1 MLPCFRFAGEAHEE
15 TFRLQGR
22 AEQQVMNKDMGMGNP
37 HPHPHWGYIRRVNQ
51 SEQEYSI
58 VTTQVWTG

>member
-22 AEQQVMNKDMGMGNP
+22 AEQQVMNKDMGN
-37 HPHPHWGYIRRVNQ
+37 PHPHWGYIRRVNQ
-51 SEQEYSI
+51 SEQDCSI
-58 VTTQVWTG
+58 VTPQVWTG